1 MSQQTMTA
9 GGLNDT
15 AMMLGRWRD
24 RRSRVGASQ
33 GSERADFVSAHQSR
47 VPGDIGRQH
56 RRQSLFHALPGHEA
70 PVG

>member
-1 MSQQTMTA
+1 MA
-9 GGLNDT
+9 GST
-15 AMMLGRWRD
+15 IS
-24 RRSRVGASQ
+24 RRFIFKAASVP
-33 GSERADFVSAHQSR
+33 DFVSAHQSR